1 MTTIEN
7 EIVNLVDDIIAD
19 YDKGRSI
26 DKINTFSQPDKEVVI
41 DIVNKLQK
49 IIFQA
54 TLRINHIAV
63 IL

>member
-49 IIFQA
+49 IIFSGYFKNKKSG
-54 TLRINHIAV
+54 R
-63 IL
+63 

>member
-26 DKINTFSQPDKEVVI
+26 DKILL
-41 DIVNKLQK
+41 VNLIKRL
-49 IIFQA
+49 
-54 TLRINHIAV
+54 LL

>member
-54 TLRINHIAV
+54 TSRINHIAV

>member
-54 TLRINHIAV
+54 TSRINHIVV

>member
-54 TLRINHIAV
+54 TSRINHITV

>member
-26 DKINTFSQPDKEVVI
+26 DKINTF
-41 DIVNKLQK
+41 
-49 IIFQA
+49 
-54 TLRINHIAV
+54 
-63 IL
+63 